1 MGHRVVKGLKWARLS
16 PEGPFSAGVKRPRGA
31 KRAGLQYERAIANAF
46 GATAKHGQWIAF
58 EDKNG
63 LGWAQPDLL
72 FPKGLELFV
81 LEAKYTWVSE
91 AHSQIG
97 QLYRPLLEA
106 IFESSRIYGIVM
118 VKALIPLARR
128 HYICSTMERAM
139 EIARLER
146 EEFPIL
152 QWLGTG
158 PLWANGGRAQLVA
171 KELGL

>member
-16 PEGPFSAGVKRPRGA
+16 PDGPFASGVKRPRGA

-46 GATAKHGQWIAF
+46 GTTAKHGQWIAF

-63 LGWAQPDLL
+63 LGWAQPDIL

-81 LEAKYTWVSE
+81 IEAKYTWVPE

-97 QLYRPLLEA
+97 QLYQPLLEA
-106 IFESSRIYGIVM
+106 VFESSRIHGIVM
-118 VKALIPLARR
+118 VKSLRPEAKR
-128 HYICSTMERAM
+128 HFICSTMERAM
-139 EIARLER
+139 EVARLAGEA
-146 EEFPIL
+146 PIL

-158 PLWANGGRAQLVA
+158 SMWATGGRAGLVA